1 MGPYHVETNVTVRR
15 GFPLR
20 ARARIAPAEP
30 DVGLPM
36 PYISD
41 LQLTT
46 LLGKD
51 INFLLLNADELH
63 HVEEQIWR
71 DLNSSWPKKVDTS
84 ATTA

>member
-1 MGPYHVETNVTVRR
+1 MRPYHVETSVTVRR

-51 INFLLLNADELH
+51 IGFLRLNADELH
-63 HVEEQIWR
+63 RVEEQVWET
-71 DLNSSWPKKVDTS
+71 SVEAGPKG
-84 ATTA
+84 

>member
-1 MGPYHVETNVTVRR
+1 MRPYHVETSVTVRR

-46 LLGKD
+46 VLGKD
-51 INFLLLNADELH
+51 SN
-63 HVEEQIWR
+63 
-71 DLNSSWPKKVDTS
+71 
-84 ATTA
+84 